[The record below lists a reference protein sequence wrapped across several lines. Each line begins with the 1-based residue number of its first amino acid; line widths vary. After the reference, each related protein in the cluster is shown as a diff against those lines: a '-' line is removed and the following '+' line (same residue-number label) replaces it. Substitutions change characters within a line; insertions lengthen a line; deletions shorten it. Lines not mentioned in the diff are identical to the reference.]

1 VGAFAEAA
9 VLSVAVSMEGLDTFI
24 VFAAVYRSV
33 DEAEKD
39 YKAVKD
45 VYYNEHA
52 MDTFDACVITK
63 DEHGKV
69 KIVSKHEQPT
79 RQGAWV
85 GGGLGLSAGVL
96 LALFPAVGLGAAAV
110 SATGIGAGLGA
121 WAGHA
126 VAGMSRS
133 DLKDLGEHLDE
144 GECALVVVAAAA
156 VADRVER
163 QLERAEKV
171 QRKHLEADRK
181 VAEKAA
187 AERAAWA

>member
-1 VGAFAEAA
+1 MRA
-9 VLSVAVSMEGLDTFI
+9 VI
-24 VFAAVYRSV
+24 
-33 DEAEKD
+33 K
-39 YKAVKD
+39 
-45 VYYNEHA
+45 
-52 MDTFDACVITK
+52 K

-96 LALFPAVGLGAAAV
+96 VALFPAVGLGAAV
-110 SATGIGAGLGA
+110 VYGTGIGAGLGA
-121 WAGHA
+121 LAGHA

-133 DLKDLGEHLDE
+133 DLKDLGEHLDK

-171 QRKHLEADRK
+171 ERKQL
-181 VAEKAA
+181 KATGP
-187 AERAAWA
+187 ESRRETGRRAGSLGLAPGHAG